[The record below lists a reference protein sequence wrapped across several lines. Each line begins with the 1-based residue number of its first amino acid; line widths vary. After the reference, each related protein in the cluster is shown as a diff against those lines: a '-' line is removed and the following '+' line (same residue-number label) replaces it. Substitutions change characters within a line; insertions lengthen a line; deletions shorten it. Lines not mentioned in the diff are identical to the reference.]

1 MKRALLLGLLPVA
14 IAAAAAMGPS
24 KGNLVIVGGG
34 LVGPEIVDR
43 FIALAGGKDA
53 EFVWIPTAADGD
65 PKVDPAT
72 TFLAKAGVKHITVLH
87 TRDRSVAD
95 TEDFVRPLRTARGVW
110 FVGGRQW
117 RLADS
122 YLNTRTHRELFA
134 LLDRGGVIGGSSAGA
149 TIQGAFMVR
158 GAVEGNE
165 VMMSPGH
172 EVSLGFVRNTAI
184 DQHLLTRH
192 REKDLLQVIDRHPD
206 LLGIGLD
213 ESTAIVVHG
222 NRFEVIGKSKV
233 AIYDAKHKPAAGQER
248 YYFLTP
254 GAQFDLKKRRIL
266 KSPVSTANPAPP
278 TSAQ

>member
-1 MKRALLLGLLPVA
+1 MKRTLLLGLLSVT
-14 IAAAAAMGPS
+14 IAAAAAVGPS

-53 EFVWIPTAADGD
+53 EFVWIPTAADGE

-95 TEDFVRPLRTARGVW
+95 TEEFIRPLRTARGVW

-134 LLDRGGVIGGSSAGA
+134 LLNRGGVIGGSSAGA

-172 EVSLGFVRNTAI
+172 EVSLGFVRKTAI

-222 NRFEVIGKSKV
+222 NRFEVIGKSKA

-248 YYFLTP
+248 YYFLSP
-254 GAQFDLKKRRIL
+254 GAQFDLKKRRVL
-266 KSPVSTANPAPP
+266 KSPAPTASPALP